1 MPEAEP
7 ASAQSARV
15 EPASVEP
22 ANAPS
27 AGAQLASVKAA
38 GVQPVSVQQ
47 AAHRLSAACTECH
60 SFGGHERQAHNRI
73 FERRADLKS
82 TDCVMCHTEHKGREA
97 KITKL
102 NQAQCQSCHT
112 QTIKGFANHPDF
124 HPNFPYDHPQAIRF
138 DHATHVGK
146 HFADPRNAAQVPA
159 GGCVGCHVVGQD
171 ARAIRPASFD
181 AICANCHSEGI
192 AKRDLVLFRWPEIE
206 TSTLAPDEVSKA
218 CGVPLEPQKSEP
230 GAPAP
235 AFSAVSAEPLNALA
249 AYLLGL
255 PADTAA
261 DYEKQVQDLARAMIS
276 DGTDP
281 LIAAAR
287 ERMDATQIDR
297 LFSGLDAT
305 QARQA
310 ACSWAA
316 NQEYAPPG
324 KTALPGWR
332 ADALQLRYTRP
343 SHADPVLRAW
353 IESLV
358 TKADP
363 SDADAKARLDAARK
377 ELLSASDGPGQCMKC
392 HAVSGPP
399 EGPQTINWNVQ
410 LRSAAAHTRF
420 DHRPHLNLLGPEMT
434 CTKCHQ
440 LDDGGASA
448 AGAGAGL
455 KPIVQ
460 AACTGCHAAG
470 KVRDDCQTC
479 HVYHQDH
486 AFRKRMTQDAK

>member
-1 MPEAEP
+1 MPEAQP
-7 ASAQSARV
+7 ASAQ
-15 EPASVEP
+15 PASV
-22 ANAPS
+22 
-27 AGAQLASVKAA
+27 
-38 GVQPVSVQQ
+38 QPGNVQQ
-47 AAHRLSAACTECH
+47 GAHRLSAACTECH
-60 SFGGHERQAHNRI
+60 SFGGHEQQAHNRI
-73 FERRADLKS
+73 FERRADLAP
-82 TDCVMCHTEHKGREA
+82 TDCIMCHTEHKGRDA
-97 KITKL
+97 NITKL
-102 NQAQCQSCHT
+102 TEAQCQSCHT
-112 QTIKGFANHPDF
+112 QPIKDFATSHPAF
-124 HPNFPYDHPQAIRF
+124 HANFPYDHPQGVRF
-138 DHATHVGK
+138 DHATHASK
-146 HFADPRNAAQVPA
+146 YFADPRMAAQVPV
-159 GGCVGCHVVGQD
+159 GGCVGCHVIGQEG
-171 ARAIRPASFD
+171 RAIRPAGFD
-181 AICANCHSEGI
+181 TTCANCHSEGI
-192 AKRDLVLFRWPEIE
+192 AKRDLVFFRWPEIE
-206 TSTLAPDEVSKA
+206 TSTIASDEVSKA
-218 CGVPLEPQKSEP
+218 CGVPVELQKSDP

-249 AYLLGL
+249 AYLLGV
-255 PADTAA
+255 PADSAA
-261 DYEKQVQDLARAMIS
+261 DYEKQVQDLARSMMS
-276 DGTDP
+276 DGADP

-287 ERMDATQIDR
+287 ARMDAAQIDR

-332 ADALQLRYTRP
+332 ADALELRYTRP

-353 IESLV
+353 IEALVSL
-358 TKADP
+358 AAP
-363 SDADAKARLDAARK
+363 SDPDAKTRLDAVRK

-399 EGPQTINWNVQ
+399 EGPRTVNWKVQ

-420 DHRPHLNLLGPEMT
+420 DHHPHLDLLGPEKT
-434 CTKCHQ
+434 CTNCHQ
-440 LDDGGASA
+440 FDEGGQSA
-448 AGAGAGL
+448 AGAGL

-460 AACTGCHAAG
+460 ATCTGCHAAG